1 MKTAQNISNL
11 VGRLLIVALFL
22 PAGLSKLMNF
32 EGTLGY
38 FNSLGMPSPGLAL
51 VIAIVVELLG
61 GIALIL
67 GFQTRLV
74 AIILAIFTFA
84 ATLIGHAYW
93 AVPAE
98 QAFVTQL
105 LFFKNI
111 AVIGGLLILA
121 SNGAGKYSIDGR
133 NEVNSQS

>member
-1 MKTAQNISNL
+1 MKTAQNLSNL
-11 VGRLLIVALFL
+11 FGRLLIVALFL

-38 FNSLGMPSPGLAL
+38 FNSLGMPAPSLAL
-51 VIAIVVELLG
+51 VIAIVVEILG
-61 GIALIL
+61 AIALIV

-74 AIILAIFTFA
+74 AIVLAIFTFA
-84 ATLIGHAYW
+84 ATLLGHAFW

-111 AVIGGLLILA
+111 AVIGGLFVLA
-121 SNGAGKYSIDGR
+121 SSGAGKFSIDGR
-133 NEVNSQS
+133 TEVN

>member
-1 MKTAQNISNL
+1 MKTAQNLSNL
-11 VGRLLIVALFL
+11 LGRLLIVALFL

-38 FNSLGMPSPGLAL
+38 FNSLGMPVPSLAL

-61 GIALIL
+61 SIAIIL
-67 GFQTRLV
+67 GFQTRIV

-84 ATLIGHAYW
+84 ATLLGHAFW

-98 QAFVTQL
+98 MVFVTQL

-111 AVIGGLLILA
+111 AVIGGLLVLA
-121 SNGAGKYSIDGR
+121 SNGAGKFSIDGR
-133 NEVNSQS
+133 KEIN